1 MKKKEPT
8 REKLLHAMEEA
19 LKEKP
24 YDAITVGELAGWC
37 GISRQGFYRHFP
49 HKEALCAALSRRY
62 VYSGLTPGSAF
73 TWDEL
78 IGHFLQEQVRHR
90 AFYMATARAENR
102 RMLYRIFFSSTWP
115 LYENMIAYRQGA
127 PMREDQW
134 FLLQSYC
141 RGGIDLLTQWVLGG
155 MKRPALQ
162 LRDLFARAM
171 PPEIERLLRGE
182 KFPKSVIPPF
192 RDTLPVGEDPGFL
205 PEGAH
210 IEEEHF

>member
-1 MKKKEPT
+1 MKKREPT
-8 REKLLHAMEEA
+8 REKLLHAMEQA

-24 YDAITVGELAGWC
+24 YDAITVGELAGRC

-62 VYSGLTPGSAF
+62 VYSGLTPGGAF

-78 IGHFLQEQVRHR
+78 VGHFLQEQVRHR

-115 LYENMIAYRQGA
+115 LYENMIVYRQGV

-182 KFPKSVIPPF
+182 KFPESVIPPF
-192 RDTLPVGEDPGFL
+192 RDTLPVGEEPGFL